1 MTASDLVALLPWL
14 VLAAGALVVMLAIA
28 FRRDHRLAAG
38 VAMATLGLALLA
50 LPVAATAA
58 PRAVTPLFHVDGY
71 ALFYTALLVA
81 ATAAVALLSYGYL
94 RGHPETQE
102 EYYVLLL
109 LAVLGSSLLA
119 ASSHLVSFFLALELL
134 SVSLYTLIGYLR
146 QRRLCLEAAIKYL
159 VLSGVSTAF
168 MLFGMALLYAG
179 QGTLAFEELVGGT
192 SIAQGTWTV
201 PLLAGMALVAVALG
215 FKLSLVPFHFW
226 SPDVYEGAPAPVAAL
241 VATVSKGGVLALV
254 LRLFSTLD
262 GVLQSPLVPAL
273 GLVAAASMLAG
284 SLLALRQENVKR
296 VLAYSSIAH
305 LGYLLVPLLAG
316 GELATAAATF
326 YLVAYV
332 IAILAALGV
341 VTVLSTPEGDAGTLE
356 GYRGLFWR
364 RPWLGGLLAASL
376 FSLAGLPLTAGF
388 LAKLYLVA
396 AGVGAASPDG
406 QSRGLWWLVGA
417 LVLSSAIALYYYLRI
432 VVVMLQQP
440 TEPEAVGAGR
450 PLVPLGAGLVLAL
463 LALGL
468 LWLGVYPSPLLRAI
482 QGAIAGIL

>member
-1 MTASDLVALLPWL
+1 MTSADLVAFLPWL

-38 VAMATLGLALLA
+38 LALATLGLALA
-50 LPVAATAA
+50 SLPLAATAA
-58 PRAVTPLFHVDGY
+58 PRDVTPLFRVDGY
-71 ALFYTALLVA
+71 ALLYTGILVA
-81 ATAAVALLSYGYL
+81 ATAAVGLLSYGYL
-94 RGHPETQE
+94 RERPETRE

-109 LAVLGSSLLA
+109 LAVLGASLLA
-119 ASSHLVSFFLALELL
+119 ASQHLISFFLSLELL

-146 QRRLCLEAAIKYL
+146 PRRRGLEAAIKYL

-168 MLFGMALLYAG
+168 MVLGMALIYAG
-179 QGTLAFEELVGGT
+179 QGTLGFEELVGGP
-192 SIAQGTWTV
+192 SIAEGPWAVT
-201 PLLAGMALVAVALG
+201 LAAGMALVGVALG

-241 VATVSKGGVLALV
+241 VATVSKGGVLGLA
-254 LRLFSTLD
+254 LRLFATLD
-262 GVLQSPLVPAL
+262 GVLDSPLVQAL

-284 SLLALRQENVKR
+284 SLLALRQDNLKR

-316 GELATAAATF
+316 GEPAMAAATF
-326 YLVAYV
+326 YLVAYM
-332 IAILAALGV
+332 ITILAAFGV
-341 VTVLSTPEGDAGTLE
+341 VTVLSGPEEDAGALE
-356 GYRGLFWR
+356 NYRGLIWR

-396 AGVGAASPDG
+396 AGVGA
-406 QSRGLWWLVGA
+406 GLWWLVGS
-417 LVLSSAIALYYYLRI
+417 LVLSSAIALYFYLRI
-432 VVVMLQQP
+432 VVAMLQQP
-440 TEPEAVGAGR
+440 EAVGETGPAGR
-450 PLVPLGAGLVLAL
+450 PLVPLGAGLVLGL

-482 QGAIAGIL
+482 QGVVAGLL